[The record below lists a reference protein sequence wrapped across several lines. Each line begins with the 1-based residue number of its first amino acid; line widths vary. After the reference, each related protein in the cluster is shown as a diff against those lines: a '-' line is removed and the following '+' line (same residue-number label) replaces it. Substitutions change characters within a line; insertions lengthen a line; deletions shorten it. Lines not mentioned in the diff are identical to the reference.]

1 MKKILSVTL
10 LIALMLTML
19 VGCASTATTTAAT
32 TAAAGET
39 TAAAATTAAATK
51 GGTYALI
58 VKNTGNPYNEK
69 EAEGYVK
76 AVEEFGGTAIV
87 KRPANPTAEDQIA
100 MINELVSQKVAAI
113 AIAANDADA
122 LQPAI
127 EKAAAAGIKVIS
139 LDSAT
144 NPASRLTHVQQAD
157 PVAIGKVLV
166 EAAFDMSGGS
176 GEFAILSA
184 TSTATN
190 QNTWIANMEKL
201 LKEDAK
207 YKDLKLVKTA
217 YGDDLRDKSVSE
229 TEALLQTYPNLKVIV
244 APTTVGIAAAAKVV
258 TDKGLIGKVKV
269 TGLGLPSEMAAYMT
283 ADGSCPYM
291 FLWNPID
298 IGYLAGYTAKAM
310 VEGATGKIGDKFEAG
325 KLGTKEVVTA
335 TSGDGGTEVVLGDP
349 FKFDTANI
357 GEWSKVY

>member
-1 MKKILSVTL
+1 MKKILTL
-10 LIALMLTML
+10 TLIVALMASLL
-19 VGCASTATTTAAT
+19 AGCATTATTAAPAAT
-32 TAAAGET
+32 EAAAGET
-39 TAAAATTAAATK
+39 TAAAAATEA
-51 GGTYALI
+51 GTYAII

-69 EAEGYVK
+69 EAEGFVK

-113 AIAANDADA
+113 AIAANDVDA
-122 LQPAI
+122 LQPAC
-127 EKAAAAGIKVIS
+127 EKAAAAGIKIIS
-139 LDSAT
+139 LDSAL

-201 LKEDAK
+201 LAEDAK

-258 TDKGLIGKVKV
+258 TDKGLIGKVIV
-269 TGLGLPSEMAAYMT
+269 TGLGLPSEMAEYMQEG
-283 ADGSCPYM
+283 GSCPYM

-310 VEGATGKIGDKFEAG
+310 VDGATGAIGDKIPAG
-325 KLGTKEVVTA
+325 ALGENVVVTA

-349 FKFDTANI
+349 FKFETANI
-357 GEWSKVY
+357 AEWSKVY